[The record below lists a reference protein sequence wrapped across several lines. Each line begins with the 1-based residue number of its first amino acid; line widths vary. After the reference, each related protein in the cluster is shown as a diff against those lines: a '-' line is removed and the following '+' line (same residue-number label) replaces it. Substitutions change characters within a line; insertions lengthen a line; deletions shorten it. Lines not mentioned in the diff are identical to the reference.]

1 MKKSIIVGIILA
13 LILVGAM
20 AIKVDSIKEKA
31 RAEYKVET
39 VSTANVANETKETK
53 AENIAKEE
61 NQYKDLKVNKMET
74 AKTDISIN
82 FIILKYIFIVIM
94 IIFTLTV
101 AYEFSFNKWKNK
113 INNI

>member
-1 MKKSIIVGIILA
+1 MKKSIIIGIILA

-39 VSTANVANETKETK
+39 VSTSNVANEAKETK

-101 AYEFSFNKWKNK
+101 AYEFSFNK
-113 INNI
+113 

>member
-39 VSTANVANETKETK
+39 VSTANVANEAKETK

-101 AYEFSFNKWKNK
+101 AYEFSFNK
-113 INNI
+113 